1 MNSGNT
7 EFNPETETFTK
18 TFQVGRRQLK
28 GSWTLEA
35 AEDMK
40 ALHGVD
46 LEKELVHLIGIE
58 MQREM
63 AGIYREVYD
72 REDFQFDG

>member
-7 EFNPETETFTK
+7 EFNQDTKTFTK
-18 TFQVGRRQLK
+18 TLQVGKRQLK

-40 ALHGVD
+40 LLHGID
-46 LEKELVHLIGIE
+46 LEDELVK
-58 MQREM
+58 MKREM
-63 AGIYREVYD
+63 AGIYGEVYD
-72 REDFQFDG
+72 REDFQFDD

>member
-7 EFNPETETFTK
+7 EFNQDTKTFTK
-18 TFQVGRRQLK
+18 TLQVGKRQLK
-28 GSWTLEA
+28 GSWTLGA

-46 LEKELVHLIGIE
+46 LEDELVKMIGKQI
-58 MQREM
+58 QREM
-63 AGIYREVYD
+63 AGIYGEVYD
-72 REDFQFDG
+72 REDFQFDD